1 MIKKKKIILIG
12 VITLLL
18 VITSITLVYLNNDT
32 NNEIYISKEPDK
44 EEINSNGFLT
54 MMYETG
60 IQTGEYVESTS
71 TEWLDSNYVFNAS
84 LSACENGGELRW
96 DSSTNTVKLF
106 SQGSDRCYV
115 YFDRKVTL
123 AEVCNVGETLE
134 SCIKNYYNELGEGY
148 DGLYLHDGIGS
159 YVNSD
164 QEAGDNSYRYS
175 GANPNNY
182 VCFGDDCSDTDN
194 LYRIIGVFDDQ
205 VKLIMADYP
214 TTGLL
219 GTDGAYFTGFVNHND
234 DNYKGSQDLSM
245 VGVYYWNTSSNNI
258 WSQSVLNTTNLNIN
272 YINNLNNI
280 YKNMVDLFNWNV
292 GGVSYQ
298 IANNGD
304 AKTVYSYEIGVNSN
318 NTINSAKVGLMY
330 VSDYGF
336 AMSPNYWTTSIG
348 AYRDASD
355 SNWMYLG
362 MQELTISRDSNTNNK
377 SIWLNERGGISN
389 SLYIYTYPLYIRP
402 SFYLKSQVLYAGGDG
417 SKENPIQLSYNPTL
431 ADLCEGLT
439 LSECIT
445 TQVYTGV
452 DGDNGLYYHDADLAN
467 GAGDNSYR
475 YAGANPNNYI
485 CFGSTASTCPNDNLY
500 RIIGVFGNQVKLIK
514 YDYANSNL
522 LGTDGAYYTTYA
534 NTSWSTSY
542 YKGDQSTSSVGTYYW
557 NPSGT
562 NTWSNSTL
570 TTTNLNST
578 FLNSISSTYRNQIA
592 DAIWYVNGYSTS
604 SATAATWYAA
614 ESTGTTWTGKI
625 GLMYVSDYGFAASN
639 SAWTSNISSY
649 NSSSITSNNWMYMG
663 LTEWTISRSSSGTD
677 FVYIVGDSGHL
688 NYVSVRSR
696 YNTSAI
702 RPCFYLTSNV
712 TYASGDGS
720 INNPFRMLTSGHF

>member
-84 LSACENGGELRW
+84 LSACENGGELKW

-106 SQGSDRCYV
+106 SQGSDKCYV

-134 SCIKNYYNELGEGY
+134 SCIKSYYNELGEGY

-205 VKLIMADYP
+205 VKLIKYDY
-214 TTGLL
+214 TTTDLL
-219 GTDGAYFTGFVNHND
+219 GTDGAYRDYNTD
-234 DNYKGSQDLSM
+234 PRYYKGNMAQSDIAEFD
-245 VGVYYWNTSSNNI
+245 VYMSADNNL
-258 WSQSVLNTTNLNIN
+258 WSDSDLNTINLNTN
-272 YINNLNNI
+272 YLNNI
-280 YKNMVDLFNWNV
+280 NTNYRNMISISTWYVD
-292 GGVSYQ
+292 GY
-298 IANNGD
+298 
-304 AKTVYSYEIGVNSN
+304 NSQSMVMN
-318 NTINSAKVGLMY
+318 LLPKDWYGYDSSGMTYSAKIGLVY
-330 VSDYGF
+330 ASDYGY
-336 AMSPNYWTTSIG
+336 AANPSYWSTSVL
-348 AYRDASD
+348 DNS
-355 SNWMYLG
+355 SVNNNWMYMGLF
-362 MQELTISRDSNTNNK
+362 EWTISRNSYYSKLSLYNMHNQ
-377 SIWLNERGGISN
+377 GGIN
-389 SLYIYTYPLYIRP
+389 DFVARVGNPAAVRP

-467 GAGDNSYR
+467 GAGDNSYK
-475 YAGANPNNYI
+475 YAGANPNNYV
-485 CFGSTASTCPNDNLY
+485 CFGSDAATCPSENLY
-500 RIIGVFGNQVKLIK
+500 RIIGVFGNQVKLIMA
-514 YDYANSNL
+514 DYPTSSQT
-522 LGTDGAYYTTYA
+522 GTGGAYSTTYT
-534 NTSWSTSY
+534 NSGWSTNY
-542 YKGDQSTSSVGTYYW
+542 YKGDQSLSSVGTYSW

-562 NTWSNSTL
+562 SAWSTSTL
-570 TTTNLNST
+570 AITNLNSV
-578 FLNSISSTYRNQIA
+578 FLNNISSTWQENIA
-592 DAIWYVNGYSTS
+592 DATWYVNGYSTS
-604 SATAATWYAA
+604 SATPATWQAA
-614 ESTGTTWTGKI
+614 ESTGTTWIGKI
-625 GLMYVSDYGFAASN
+625 GLMYVSDYGFAASP
-639 SAWTSNISSY
+639 SYWTTNMSSY
-649 NSSSITSNNWMYMG
+649 NSAVNSNWIYMG
-663 LTEWTISRSSSGTD
+663 LNEWSISKNSNSNYNDYIFSINSSGT
-677 FVYIVGDSGHL
+677 VG
-688 NYVSVRSR
+688 YFYARS
-696 YNTSAI
+696 NNSI
-702 RPCFYLTSNV
+702 RPCFYLTTDV

>member
-1 MIKKKKIILIG
+1 MKKKKIILIG

-32 NNEIYISKEPDK
+32 NNEIYISKELDK

-205 VKLIMADYP
+205 VKLIKYDY
-214 TTGLL
+214 TTTDLL
-219 GTDGAYFTGFVNHND
+219 GTDGAYNNTYYDKYVSEWWTSY
-234 DNYKGSQDLSM
+234 YKGSQDLSSI
-245 VGVYYWNTSSNNI
+245 GTYDYDWRNNSNV
-258 WSQSVLNTTNLNIN
+258 WSELNLNTTNLNVN
-272 YINNLNNI
+272 YLNNVADT
-280 YKNMVDLFNWNV
+280 YKNMIYTSTWYV
-292 GGVSYQ
+292 GGTDTGSTGLNYL
-298 IANNGD
+298 
-304 AKTVYSYEIGVNSN
+304 TVHDWFNAESTGTTWTGKI
-318 NTINSAKVGLMY
+318 GLMY
-330 VSDYGF
+330 ISDYGY
-336 AMSPNYWTTSIG
+336 AASPIYWNLVSLVGGYAPAT
-348 AYRDASD
+348 D
-355 SNWMYLG
+355 NWMYMGLH
-362 MQELTISRDSNTNNK
+362 EWTITRN
-377 SIWLNERGGISN
+377 SN
-389 SLYIYTYPLYIRP
+389 SSRITLFGIHEQGGANDLAAYAGNSVAVRP
-402 SFYLKSQVLYAGGDG
+402 AFYLKSQVLYAGGDG

-475 YAGANPNNYI
+475 YAGANPNNYV
-485 CFGSTASTCPNDNLY
+485 CFGSDAATCPSDNLY
-500 RIIGVFGNQVKLIK
+500 RVIGVFGDQVKLIMA
-514 YDYANSNL
+514 DYPTTSQT
-522 LGTDGAYYTTYA
+522 GTGGAYYGTYG
-534 NTSWSTSY
+534 SGSSYQGSQDLST
-542 YKGDQSTSSVGTYYW
+542 VGRYYW

-562 NTWSNSTL
+562 NTWSSSTL

-578 FLNSISSTYRNQIA
+578 FLNSLGATYRNQIS
-592 DAIWYVNGYSTS
+592 DATWYVNGYSTS
-604 SATAATWYAA
+604 SVTAATWHDN

-639 SAWTSNISSY
+639 SAWTTDVSSY
-649 NSSSITSNNWMYMG
+649 NSTSIRNNNWMYMG
-663 LTEWTISRSSSGTD
+663 LTEWTISRESSYT
-677 FVYIVGDSGHL
+677 
-688 NYVSVRSR
+688 NYVYLVNSTGYVTDTSVNNSL
-696 YNTSAI
+696 NATAV
-702 RPCFYLTSNV
+702 RPCFYLTPDV
-712 TYASGDGS
+712 TYAGGTGTESDPLRV
-720 INNPFRMLTSGHF
+720 N

>member
-134 SCIKNYYNELGEGY
+134 SCIKSYYNELGEGY

-205 VKLIMADYP
+205 VKLIKYDY
-214 TTGLL
+214 TTTDLL
-219 GTDGAYFTGFVNHND
+219 GTDGAYRDYNTD
-234 DNYKGSQDLSM
+234 PRYYKGNMAQSDIAEFD
-245 VGVYYWNTSSNNI
+245 VYMSADNNL
-258 WSQSVLNTTNLNIN
+258 WSDSDLNTINLNTN
-272 YINNLNNI
+272 YLNNI
-280 YKNMVDLFNWNV
+280 NTNYRNMISISTWYVD
-292 GGVSYQ
+292 GY
-298 IANNGD
+298 
-304 AKTVYSYEIGVNSN
+304 NSQSMVMN
-318 NTINSAKVGLMY
+318 LLPKDWYGYDSSGMTYSAKIGLVY
-330 VSDYGF
+330 ASDYGY
-336 AMSPNYWTTSIG
+336 AANPSYWSTSVL
-348 AYRDASD
+348 DNS
-355 SNWMYLG
+355 SVNNNWMYMGLF
-362 MQELTISRDSNTNNK
+362 EWTISRNSYYSKLSLYNMHNQ
-377 SIWLNERGGISN
+377 GGIN
-389 SLYIYTYPLYIRP
+389 DFVARVGNPAAVRP

-475 YAGANPNNYI
+475 YAGANPNNYV
-485 CFGSTASTCPNDNLY
+485 CFGSDAATCPSDNLY
-500 RIIGVFGNQVKLIK
+500 RVIGVFGDQVKLIMA
-514 YDYANSNL
+514 DYPTTSQT
-522 LGTDGAYYTTYA
+522 GTGGAYYGTYG
-534 NTSWSTSY
+534 SGSSYQGSQDLST
-542 YKGDQSTSSVGTYYW
+542 VGRYYW

-562 NTWSNSTL
+562 NTWSSSTL

-578 FLNSISSTYRNQIA
+578 FLNSLGATYRNQIS
-592 DAIWYVNGYSTS
+592 DATWYVNGYSTS
-604 SATAATWYAA
+604 SVTAATWHDN

-639 SAWTSNISSY
+639 SAWTTDVSSY
-649 NSSSITSNNWMYMG
+649 NSTSIRNNNWMYMG
-663 LTEWTISRSSSGTD
+663 LTEWTISRESSYT
-677 FVYIVGDSGHL
+677 
-688 NYVSVRSR
+688 NYVYLVNSTGYVTDTSVNNSL
-696 YNTSAI
+696 NATAV
-702 RPCFYLTSNV
+702 RPCFYLTPDV
-712 TYASGDGS
+712 TYAGGTGTESDPLRV
-720 INNPFRMLTSGHF
+720 N